1 MPETLKW
8 SLTAEIGGGPKV
20 EASRSVQITGYDK
33 IDVLLDG
40 AADLAGATAV
50 TVDIQPAASVERL
63 QFLSIT
69 SDRYGEN
76 FTYTV
81 ENGGATD
88 VTLDGPQIFV
98 GEGAMSLLQAVPVQI
113 SFKNGLGTGTTARV
127 TILVGR
133 QATA

>member
-8 SLTAEIGGGPKV
+8 SLTAEIAGGPKV
-20 EASRSVQITGYDK
+20 DASRSVQITGYDK

-40 AADLAGATAV
+40 AADLDSAAAV
-50 TVDIQPAASVERL
+50 TVDIQPAEDVDRL

-69 SDRYGEN
+69 ADRYGEN
-76 FTYTV
+76 FIYSV
-81 ENGGATD
+81 EDGGVAD
-88 VTLDGPQIFV
+88 VVFDGPQVFV
-98 GEGAMSLLQAVPVQI
+98 GEGAMNLLQSVPSRI
-113 SFKNGLGTGTTARV
+113 TFRNGLGAETTARV